1 NNVIYI
7 SSFSKV
13 LFPGLRVGWIIADKE
28 LIHYLESVKRA
39 RTIHT
44 STLDQAVLF
53 QYLHEGYFE
62 KYLKKAR
69 SVYKKKYEL
78 AVGACNEYIPFQR
91 MTGDGGL
98 HLFIELEEKIH
109 ARTLLQKC
117 YEQGVTFSPGDV
129 FYSDGGGA
137 NTFRLGFS
145 RLKEEEIVRGIK
157 IIGDTIK

>member
-1 NNVIYI
+1 MREKEFDFAYLIPSYHNPTGIVTSSEKRTELMRLFSKYKIPIIEDGFNEELRYSGSHLAPLLTFAGAGNNVIYI

-62 KYLKKAR
+62 KYLKR
-69 SVYKKKYEL
+69 
-78 AVGACNEYIPFQR
+78 Q
-91 MTGDGGL
+91 D
-98 HLFIELEEKIH
+98 LFIRKNM
-109 ARTLLQKC
+109 
-117 YEQGVTFSPGDV
+117 S
-129 FYSDGGGA
+129 
-137 NTFRLGFS
+137 
-145 RLKEEEIVRGIK
+145 
-157 IIGDTIK
+157 

>member
-1 NNVIYI
+1 MIYI

-62 KYLKKAR
+62 KYLKR
-69 SVYKKKYEL
+69 
-78 AVGACNEYIPFQR
+78 Q
-91 MTGDGGL
+91 D
-98 HLFIELEEKIH
+98 LFIRKI
-109 ARTLLQKC
+109 
-117 YEQGVTFSPGDV
+117 
-129 FYSDGGGA
+129 
-137 NTFRLGFS
+137 
-145 RLKEEEIVRGIK
+145 
-157 IIGDTIK
+157 